1 MPKTEY
7 FFQKKK
13 ISFAKKFFT
22 KGLNTSSSILFSLHE
37 SGEDFLKSL
46 PSSYPG
52 FALMKGMFGVS
63 HAKHKFKQDI
73 VRNNIGRLIKQGLV
87 AKNPKKQKTY
97 FLTDK
102 GKEIVLY
109 IRDRYSILKEPWD
122 EKLRIVIFDIPESQ
136 KHWRV
141 TIRNELLLFQY
152 EQLQK
157 SVYIGKFP
165 IVKQFCEQIEEK
177 GLGKHIFIFTIDQTD
192 RKEEILKLL
201 KGVS

>member
-7 FFQKKK
+7 FFQRKKR
-13 ISFAKKFFT
+13 SFAQRFFT

-37 SGEDFLKSL
+37 SGEDFLESL

-52 FALMKGMFGVS
+52 FALMKVMFGVGS
-63 HAKHKFKQDI
+63 KKSKFEKEI
-73 VRNNIGRLIKQGLV
+73 VRTNVSRLIKQGLV

-122 EKLRIVIFDIPESQ
+122 GKLRIVVFDIPE
-136 KHWRV
+136 KRRYWRIV
-141 TIRNELLLFQY
+141 IRQELLLFQY
-152 EQLQK
+152 EQIQK

-165 IVKQFCEQIEEK
+165 IAKLFCEEIEK
-177 GLGKHIFIFTIDQTD
+177 AGLGKNIFIFTVDEAD
-192 RKEEILKLL
+192 RKEYILKLL
-201 KGVS
+201 G